1 MHDILN
7 ENDTALL
14 IDAFYRKVVADPVIG
29 FLFTDIVALSW
40 EEHIPIMNDFWN
52 AILLG
57 TGSYRR
63 NPMIKHLDLD
73 RKVALTPVHFE
84 RWLLLWEQTLEE
96 HFQGPTADHA
106 LQRAKHIA
114 SVMQHKI
121 EQTRIATPDPIN
133 LTEYRLP
140 GS

>member
-1 MHDILN
+1 MHDIQD
-7 ENDTALL
+7 EKDIALL
-14 IDAFYRKVVADPVIG
+14 IDAFYKKVIVDPVIG

-40 EEHIPIMNDFWN
+40 EQHIPIMNDFWSSL
-52 AILLG
+52 LLG

-73 RKVALTPVHFE
+73 RKVALTTVHFE
-84 RWLLLWEQTLEE
+84 RWLLLWEQTLHE
-96 HFQGPTADHA
+96 HFQGPNADHA

-121 EQTRIATPDPIN
+121 EQTRTAAADPIN
-133 LTEYRLP
+133 LTE
-140 GS
+140 